1 MVDPFQERLAAR
13 QSSFKEVVVHQSWLQ
28 APRPLPLVIAKFTV
42 DFFLRGVPSITRC
55 RHGREADGDERRL
68 VDADLRSC
76 VHVPTLCRI
85 RGAAGRRLH
94 VRLKRATNNIRH
106 PCIQTFITYIS
117 TYLQASN
124 KEATSLTG

>member
-42 DFFLRGVPSITRC
+42 DFFLRGVPNITRC

-85 RGAAGRRLH
+85 RGAAWAGGYM
-94 VRLKRATNNIRH
+94 
-106 PCIQTFITYIS
+106 F
-117 TYLQASN
+117 ASN
-124 KEATSLTG
+124 EQLTTSDIHAYRPS